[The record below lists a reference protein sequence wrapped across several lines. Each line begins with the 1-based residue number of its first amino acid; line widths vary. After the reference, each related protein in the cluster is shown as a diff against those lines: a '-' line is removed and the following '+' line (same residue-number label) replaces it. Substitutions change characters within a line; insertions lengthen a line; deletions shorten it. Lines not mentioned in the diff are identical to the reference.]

1 MSEITNRPLEEK
13 DLPMLQ
19 AALDQDT
26 FEHCEAKNYT
36 MDNSYSVVY
45 EDEQGPI
52 GVLRYTKTLRLVCV
66 FCDNDDKRRNAA
78 GATQAVI
85 NAVQQAKANGFV
97 DVICETESESL
108 KKFYVNYLGFKE
120 AGKTLVLHIGK

>member
-1 MSEITNRPLEEK
+1 MVTNRSLESK
-13 DLPMLQ
+13 DLPILQ
-19 AALDQDT
+19 AALGQDT

-36 MDNSYSVVY
+36 MDNSFSVVY

-66 FCDNDDKRRNAA
+66 FCDNEDKQRNAV
-78 GATQAVI
+78 GAIQAVKDAI
-85 NAVQQAKANGFV
+85 VQAKANGFV

-108 KKFYVNYLGFKE
+108 KKFYVNHLGFKE

>member
-1 MSEITNRPLEEK
+1 MSEITNRPLESK
-13 DLPMLQ
+13 DLPMLK

-36 MDNSYSVVY
+36 MDNSFSVVY

-66 FCDNDDKRRNAA
+66 FCDNEDKQRNAV
-78 GATQAVI
+78 GAIQAVKDAI
-85 NAVQQAKANGFV
+85 AQAKANGFV

-108 KKFYVNYLGFKE
+108 KKFYVNHLGFKE